1 MTTELATL
9 TQTTWQ
15 EPQLAL
21 FKYQPQTLDEIV
33 FDADNPAGIPQL
45 DLAMQATELVEP
57 FLIWGSIARS
67 KFMPGTYA
75 FYEDD
80 YKFTG
85 LWNDPEKLVNT
96 GCAVAVEPNFSIN
109 DMMPP
114 VVALYHIFQKRW
126 LSRFWQSKGL
136 RIIVDVN
143 ACPKYAKLNLLGVPR
158 GWNVYA
164 TRIHK
169 DMHWIT
175 EAEYALCREHAGR
188 DPLFIVYG
196 GDNKFA
202 RTLCERRGWVWI
214 PDKRSAI
221 KWGKYYG

>member
-1 MTTELATL
+1 MTNDLATL
-9 TQTTWQ
+9 QTTWQ

-33 FDADNPAGIPQL
+33 FDADNPAGIPTL
-45 DLAMQATELVEP
+45 DIAMQATEIVQP

-67 KFMPGTYA
+67 KYMPGTYA

-85 LWNDPEKLVNT
+85 LWNDPEKLVKT
-96 GCAVAVEPNFSIN
+96 GCAVVVEPNFSIN

-136 RIIVDVN
+136 RIIVDINV
-143 ACPKYAKLNLLGVPR
+143 APRYAKMNFLGVPK
-158 GWNVYA
+158 GWKAFCSRV
-164 TRIHK
+164 HK
-169 DMHWIT
+169 DYHAHL
-175 EAEYALCREHAGR
+175 EYEYALCQEFAGC
-188 DPLFIVYG
+188 DPLFVVYG
-196 GDNKFA
+196 GDNKFS
-202 RTLCERRGWVWI
+202 RQLCERRGWVWI

>member
-33 FDADNPAGIPQL
+33 FDTDNPAGIPML
-45 DLAMQATELVEP
+45 DLSMQATELVEP

-85 LWNDPEKLVNT
+85 LWSDPEKLVNT
-96 GCAVAVEPNFSIN
+96 GCAVAVEPNISIS
-109 DMMPP
+109 DRMPP
-114 VVALYHIFQKRW
+114 VVALYSIFQKRW
-126 LSRFWQSKGL
+126 LARFWQSRGV
-136 RIIVDVN
+136 RIVVDMNV
-143 ACPKYAKLNLLGVPR
+143 PPVYAKMNLLGVPC
-158 GWNVYA
+158 GWGAYCV
-164 TRIHK
+164 RVHK
-169 DMHWIT
+169 DWHHRI
-175 EAEYALCREHAGR
+175 EFLYSICRDHAGR
-188 DPLFIVYG
+188 EPLFIVYG
-196 GDNKFA
+196 GDNNYA
-202 RTLCERRGWVWI
+202 RQACQRNNWKWI

-221 KWGKYYG
+221 KWGVYHG

>member
-9 TQTTWQ
+9 QTTWQ

-21 FKYQPQTLDEIV
+21 FQHQPQTLDEIE
-33 FDADNPAGIPQL
+33 FDADNPAGIPAL

-75 FYEDD
+75 FYCDD

-85 LWNDPEKLVNT
+85 LWNDPEKVVKT

-109 DMMPP
+109 DLMPP

-126 LSRFWQSKGL
+126 LSRFWQSRGV
-136 RIIVDVN
+136 RIVVDMNV
-143 ACPKYAKLNLLGVPR
+143 PPVYAKMNLLGVPR
-158 GWNVYA
+158 GWGAYCV
-164 TRIHK
+164 RVHK
-169 DMHWIT
+169 DWHHRI
-175 EAEYALCREHAGR
+175 EFLHSICREHAGR
-188 DPLFIVYG
+188 EPLFVVYG
-196 GDNKFA
+196 GDNNYA
-202 RTLCERRGWVWI
+202 RQACQRNRWVWI

-221 KWGKYYG
+221 KWGVYHG

>member
-1 MTTELATL
+1 METSLVKCD
-9 TQTTWQ
+9 WQ
-15 EPQLAL
+15 PPQMAL
-21 FKYQPQTLDEIV
+21 FPFQAQTLDEIV

-45 DLAMQATELVEP
+45 DLSMQANGIVEP

-67 KFMPGTYA
+67 KYMPGTYA
-75 FYEDD
+75 FYCDD

-85 LWNDPEKLVNT
+85 LWNDPEKLVKT

-126 LSRFWQSKGL
+126 LSRFWQSNGL
-136 RIIVDVN
+136 RIIVDINV
-143 ACPKYAKLNLLGVPR
+143 APKYAKINFLGVPK
-158 GWNVYA
+158 GWKSFCSRVHNSYHA
-164 TRIHK
+164 HL
-169 DMHWIT
+169 
-175 EAEYALCREHAGR
+175 EYEYALCQEFAEC
-188 DPLFIVYG
+188 DPLFVVYG

-202 RTLCERRGWVWI
+202 RQLCERRGWVWI

>member
-1 MTTELATL
+1 METSLVV
-9 TQTTWQ
+9 QNWQ
-15 EPQLAL
+15 EPQLKL
-21 FKYQPQTLDEIV
+21 FPFQPETLDEIV

-45 DLAMQATELVEP
+45 DLSMQATEIVEP

-67 KFMPGTYA
+67 KYMPGTYA

-85 LWNDPEKLVNT
+85 LWADPEKLLKT
-96 GCAVAVEPNFSIN
+96 GCSVAVEPNFSIN
-109 DMMPP
+109 DLMPP

-143 ACPKYAKLNLLGVPR
+143 ACPKYAQLNLLGVPK
-158 GWNVYA
+158 GWKAYA

-175 EAEYALCREHAGR
+175 EAEYALCREHAQTE
-188 DPLFIVYG
+188 PLFIVYG
-196 GDNKFA
+196 GGNKFA
-202 RTLCERRGWVWI
+202 RQLCERHGWVWI

-221 KWGKYYG
+221 KWGQYHG